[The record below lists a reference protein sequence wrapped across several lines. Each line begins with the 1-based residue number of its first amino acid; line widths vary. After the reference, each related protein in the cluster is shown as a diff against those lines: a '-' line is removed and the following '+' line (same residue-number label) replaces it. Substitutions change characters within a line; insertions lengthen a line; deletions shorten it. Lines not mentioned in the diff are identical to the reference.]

1 MVVKYAGRGG
11 GLALRSRSTGQD
23 GSMSY
28 DITLCPRRPGQEWED
43 ALAAADAEDT
53 EVEADEQAL
62 ATGVETFRRIEA
74 RLREVVDGEVET
86 WVAEET
92 GGDVY
97 GELRALDTGLQ
108 VDLFDRSA
116 SVTAPDGAP
125 GDAERLHAQVRGAVD
140 AVVQETGYDA
150 YDHHRGE
157 TFDGTVAAAPG
168 GTGPAGTSETTGAP
182 AADTAEAGGPGGPS
196 AADLGRR
203 SPTNL
208 RRRGWIYLILGIVIT
223 VLAIQRLGSGDS
235 GALTIL
241 LLVIGVLDL
250 LGGALLVGVSQ
261 RPARETPTTG

>member
-1 MVVKYAGRGG
+1 M
-11 GLALRSRSTGQD
+11 
-23 GSMSY
+23 
-28 DITLCPRRPGQEWED
+28 
-43 ALAAADAEDT
+43 
-53 EVEADEQAL
+53 
-62 ATGVETFRRIEA
+62 
-74 RLREVVDGEVET
+74 
-86 WVAEET
+86 
-92 GGDVY
+92 
-97 GELRALDTGLQ
+97 
-108 VDLFDRSA
+108 
-116 SVTAPDGAP
+116 
-125 GDAERLHAQVRGAVD
+125 
-140 AVVQETGYDA
+140 VQETGYDA

-241 LLVIGVLDL
+241 LLVIVALAAGHGFKFTPAFGRILAELALD
-250 LGGALLVGVSQ
+250 GRTSDDISSFAPSHARSADGAGMVSAA
-261 RPARETPTTG
+261 AR